1 VPSAIDELERLGLL
15 HNQVALPGSRGTQSR
30 FCATSALIEAAR
42 PSLIF
47 PPANA
52 PTVIYEPGELIRLKN
67 SDGSLVN
74 YDDTRRTEAMRREM
88 REINEALR
96 ATDVALLAKGV
107 SREGPFL
114 RIGEA
119 CLNQS
124 IDIMHR
130 VFNRGSFSFGGRRY
144 GPWWLGQR
152 PPFAQGR
159 GVVAATVGVPALL
172 EVLPICGHEGQ
183 EENHSK

>member
-1 VPSAIDELERLGLL
+1 MFERDKPLSFHWRAVDESWIDDLSLPKPRSRDYDSARRAIILDAALTGIAEPGRSISYSRRHDWWTQGRRYRGPAYTYATVPSAIDELEQLGLL

-74 YDDTRRTEAMRREM
+74 YDDTRRTEAMRRQM
-88 REINEALR
+88 R
-96 ATDVALLAKGV
+96 
-107 SREGPFL
+107 
-114 RIGEA
+114 
-119 CLNQS
+119 
-124 IDIMHR
+124 
-130 VFNRGSFSFGGRRY
+130 
-144 GPWWLGQR
+144 
-152 PPFAQGR
+152 
-159 GVVAATVGVPALL
+159 
-172 EVLPICGHEGQ
+172 
-183 EENHSK
+183 